1 VSVGRAEQKRGVGR
15 AGLSSMVAVASVLA
29 AAAGILSACAN
40 DADDKVE
47 PPTVDSGYD
56 GDSETPDTGTDAPSG
71 PTDAGADP
79 DARGAYDPTDA
90 AVVCDASPCA
100 TQLVAGELHFCA
112 RMSDSTVR
120 CWGAD
125 SYGALGNSSPD
136 AGTGFGTDGGTTVR
150 DVGGLGGIV
159 ELSAS
164 YRSNCA
170 RLEDGSVQC
179 WGANDSS
186 QLGVKAGSPR
196 RVPTTV
202 PLPAEA
208 THVELG
214 TRYAC
219 ALLSNGEQWCWGMD
233 EYLQQLRR
241 DGATEA
247 NYLRIFLPGRA
258 KVGDLSFVQLALS
271 DNTIVGV
278 TAQGETFSWGAVGG
292 EPGILAGR
300 VGSITPDET
309 PRKLP
314 SLTNAKS
321 VVASTVLTTYP
332 SKSRGHACAIVD
344 GQIYCWGRSYVSA
357 LGTGVPGQELEP
369 ALAPFPDTVKTWP
382 QQLAVGDEIT
392 CARMTDG
399 SIYCAGSDIRG
410 RLSTGKPNS
419 VNAFFTKNAAFTKR
433 AVQVA
438 TSNES
443 VCALVEDGTVECWGS
458 NANGELGFPSDD
470 KDHPTPVKVA
480 F

>member
-1 VSVGRAEQKRGVGR
+1 MLVA
-15 AGLSSMVAVASVLA
+15 AGVLA
-29 AAAGILSACAN
+29 TALGILSACG
-40 DADDKVE
+40 DSDDDRVVVP
-47 PPTVDSGYD
+47 PPTDDAGYD
-56 GDSETPDTGTDAPSG
+56 GGGNETPDTGTDAPSP

-79 DARGAYDPTDA
+79 DARGAYDPADVP
-90 AVVCDASPCA
+90 VVCDASPCA
-100 TQLVAGELHFCA
+100 TQLVAGDYHFCA
-112 RMSDSTVR
+112 RMSDGTVR
-120 CWGAD
+120 CWGED
-125 SYGALGNSSPD
+125 RWGAVGTSSP
-136 AGTGFGTDGGTTVR
+136 GFGTDAGTTVR

-170 RLEDGSVQC
+170 RMEDGSVRC
-179 WGANDSS
+179 WGANDSY
-186 QLGVKAGSPR
+186 QLGVRAGNPQR
-196 RVPTTV
+196 TPTTV

-214 TRYAC
+214 TKTAC
-219 ALLSNGEQWCWGMD
+219 AFLVNGEQWCWGLD

-247 NYLRIFLPGRA
+247 DPLRTLLPGRA
-258 KVGDLSFVQLALS
+258 KTGELSFVQLALS
-271 DNTIVGV
+271 DNTILGV

-314 SLTNAKS
+314 ALKNPKSL
-321 VVASTVLTTYP
+321 VASSIFTTYP
-332 SKSRGHACAIVD
+332 SKSRGHACAIVE

-357 LGTGVPGQELEP
+357 LGTGVAGQELEP
-369 ALAPFPDTVKTWP
+369 ALAPFPDSVKTWP

-410 RLSTGKPNS
+410 RLGTGESNS
-419 VNAFFTKNAAFTKR
+419 VRTFFTKVPTFTKR
-433 AVQVA
+433 AVRVA
-438 TSNES
+438 TSREA
-443 VCALVEDGTVECWGS
+443 VCALVEDGTVECWGG
-458 NANGELGFPSDD
+458 NTQGELGFRADD
-470 KDHPTPVKVA
+470 EDHPTPVKVA